1 MNGSP
6 LPTLT
11 LPNTPDNANLH
22 HLMRTRVHKALFL
35 HLREIASKETSRTG
49 DYTSV
54 SDLVRSALRN
64 WIQTY
69 EATDRLRSLQKNP
82 KKFT

>member
-11 LPNTPDNANLH
+11 LPNAADKANLH

-35 HLREIASKETSRTG
+35 QLREIAAKETLRTG